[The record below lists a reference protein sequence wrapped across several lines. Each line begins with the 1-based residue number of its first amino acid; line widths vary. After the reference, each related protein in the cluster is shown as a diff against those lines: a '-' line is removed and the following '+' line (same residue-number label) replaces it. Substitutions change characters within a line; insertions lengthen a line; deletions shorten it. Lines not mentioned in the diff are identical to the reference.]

1 MSVDKVTGMSK
12 ARQTH
17 QATSVAVLTFEV
29 KGSASEFRVLP
40 AGIFT
45 ARDGRPAIVDGRP
58 TGVPHWRMDGQ
69 IAAKLS
75 SLVERDGLELV
86 IDYEHQTLTGK
97 EAPAAGWWKQLEWR
111 EGDGL
116 YVVAARWTPRAKNY
130 LDGEEYKYISPV
142 FDYDRTGAPT
152 RLRHIAITNDPG
164 LGHQP
169 GLQAALSAKFSAAP
183 TNQETDMDLLTR
195 LLAVLNLNAATTEE
209 QAVTA
214 IAALKVKADQATTL
228 ETQVASLKNAT
239 PDPAQYVPVATVT
252 ALQGELATL
261 KNAAVEREVEEEVS
275 AGMKAGKLLPAQE
288 GWARDLGKSN
298 LAALKSFIKDAPV
311 VMKPGTQTDNA
322 DPTGGGGGD
331 QLSASD
337 LAVCKQLG
345 IDPKEYAANKAA

>member
-12 ARQTH
+12 ARQTN

-29 KGSASEFRVLP
+29 KGPGEFRVLP
-40 AGIFT
+40 AGNFA
-45 ARDGRPAIVDGRP
+45 ARDGRPAITPDGKPTGIKHWHMDGR
-58 TGVPHWRMDGQ
+58 
-69 IAAKLS
+69 IAAALINQ
-75 SLVERDGLELV
+75 VNQGGIELV

-116 YVVAARWTPRAKNY
+116 YVVEPRWTARARAY
-130 LDGEEYKYISPV
+130 IEAEEYKYISPV

-164 LGHQP
+164 LGFQD

-195 LLAVLNLNAATTEE
+195 LLAVLKLNSTTNEE
-209 QAVTA
+209 QAM
-214 IAALKVKADQATTL
+214 AAVASLQARADQVPSL
-228 ETQVASLKNAT
+228 ETQVTALKNAT

-252 ALQGELATL
+252 ALQSELATL
-261 KNAAVEREVEEEVS
+261 KNATVEREVEEEVT
-275 AGMKAGKLLPAQE
+275 AGINAGKLLPAQE

-311 VMKPGTQTDNA
+311 VMKPGTQTENKE
-322 DPTGGGGGD
+322 PGGGGGGD